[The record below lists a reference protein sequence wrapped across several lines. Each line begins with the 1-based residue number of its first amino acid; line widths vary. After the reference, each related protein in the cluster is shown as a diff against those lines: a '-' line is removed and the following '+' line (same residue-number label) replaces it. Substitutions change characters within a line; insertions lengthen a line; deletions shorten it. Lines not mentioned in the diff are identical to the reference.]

1 MERAIRESSASHHAS
16 TGLSQAHLENCY
28 RWVSGS
34 DAASR
39 YITVS
44 RRAPTTNWPRCTGL
58 TSTKGKRTASV
69 PECPQCGYEEKRE
82 GHFCSRSGQAMR
94 AEAAAEVRDR
104 EEDVKRDDAE
114 TELGD
119 EQQDEIDS
127 LGKLLADPEVQG
139 ALLQLMDVG

>member
-1 MERAIRESSASHHAS
+1 
-16 TGLSQAHLENCY
+16 
-28 RWVSGS
+28 
-34 DAASR
+34 
-39 YITVS
+39 
-44 RRAPTTNWPRCTGL
+44 
-58 TSTKGKRTASV
+58 
-69 PECPQCGYEEKRE
+69 
-82 GHFCSRSGQAMR
+82 MR